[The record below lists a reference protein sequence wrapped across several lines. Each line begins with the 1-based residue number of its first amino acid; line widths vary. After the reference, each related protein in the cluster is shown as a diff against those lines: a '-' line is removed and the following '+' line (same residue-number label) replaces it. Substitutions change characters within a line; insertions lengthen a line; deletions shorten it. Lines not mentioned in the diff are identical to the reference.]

1 MIEWAQVILTALV
14 SIFGAV
20 MGSSGFWALMQKR
33 AEKEAQEKEKNSA
46 SNKMLRG
53 LGHEKIMERGM
64 KYIERGWVTR
74 SEYEDLVIY
83 LYEPYVG
90 LGGNGSAKKVMDEVK
105 RLPIHADGYK
115 EESETDENS

>member
-46 SNKMLRG
+46 QSKMLRG

-64 KYIERGWVTR
+64 RYIERGWVTR
-74 SEYEDLVIY
+74 SEYEDLFMY
-83 LYEPYVG
+83 LYEPYID
-90 LGGNGSAKKVMDEVK
+90 LGGNGSAKKVMDDVK
-105 RLPIHADGYK
+105 RLPIHPDGYK
-115 EESETDENS
+115 EESDLNEDS

>member
-1 MIEWAQVILTALV
+1 MEDWVQVIITALV

-20 MGSSGFWALMQKR
+20 MGSSGFWALMQKK
-33 AEKEAQEKEKNSA
+33 AEKESEEKEKNSA

-64 KYIERGWVTR
+64 MYIERGWITS
-74 SEYEDLVIY
+74 SEYEDLYAY
-83 LYEPYVG
+83 LYEPYTA

-105 RLPIHADGYK
+105 KLPIHPSNYRED
-115 EESETDENS
+115 DDHENS